1 MAKAPI
7 PQHVT
12 ELIKT
17 YQKAQIELINIIAKP
32 EKDLTVVAYR
42 KRVLASV
49 NEELRVLNEY
59 ATGWAEEN
67 IPIAYKKGAAD
78 TYEKFRELN
87 IEVGKVQ
94 INTRVLKNLVNNATG
109 MLIDANNYVG
119 RMINDEIRKVSLE
132 VIAEKVATGSTVKE
146 AQAKLVQRLTDK
158 GVANI
163 VDKRGRAIRLES
175 YAETVA
181 RTTTAEATNKGAINA
196 VTDLGEDLV
205 RMTWHNA
212 SCPICAVLEGRIYSI
227 SGKSK
232 GYPPLSE
239 ALPDGRS
246 TPHPNCRHRFVFYSV
261 KYDDNS
267 EQNKKMSNRP
277 FEIGKQEQARVDAY
291 YKAQK
296 EKAALN
302 RVKKEWQTAR
312 LVAPA
317 EAPKTLSGY
326 VKLKANK
333 PEEFTALRSKVLDA
347 RKA

>member
-7 PQHVT
+7 PQHVI

-17 YQKAQIELINIIAKP
+17 YQKAQIELINIIAKSTR
-32 EKDLTVVAYR
+32 ETTVTAYR

-59 ATGWAEEN
+59 ATGWAQEN
-67 IPIAYKKGAAD
+67 IPIAYKNGVAN
-78 TYEKFRELN
+78 TYETFRELN
-87 IEVGKVQ
+87 IEVGKIQ
-94 INTRVLKNLVNNATG
+94 INTRVLKTLVDNASG
-109 MLIDANNYVG
+109 LLIDANNYVG

-132 VIAEKVATGSTVKE
+132 VISEKVATGSTVKE
-146 AQAKLVQRLTDK
+146 AQTKLVKRLADK

-175 YAETVA
+175 YAEMIA
-181 RTTTAEATNKGAINA
+181 RTTTAEATNRGAINA

-227 SGKSK
+227 SGDSK
-232 GYPPLSE
+232 EYPPLSE

-246 TPHPNCRHRFVFYSV
+246 TPHPNCRHRFVFYSE

-267 EQNKKMSNRP
+267 EANKALSNRP
-277 FEIGKQEQARVDAY
+277 FELDKQSQEKVDAY

-302 RVKKEWQTAR
+302 RVKKDWQAAR
-312 LVAPA
+312 LVAPS

-347 RKA
+347 RKP

>member
-1 MAKAPI
+1 MRKAPI
-7 PQHVT
+7 PSNVQ

-17 YQKAQIELINIIAKP
+17 YQKAQIDLINIIAQP

-59 ATGWAEEN
+59 AIGWAEEN
-67 IPIAYKKGAAD
+67 IPNAYKAGVAN

-87 IEVGKVQ
+87 IEVGKIQ
-94 INTRVLKNLVNNATG
+94 INTRVLTNLVNNAKG

-146 AQAKLVQRLTDK
+146 AQAKLVQRLADN
-158 GVANI
+158 GVAHI
-163 VDKRGRAIRLES
+163 VDKRGRSIRLES

-181 RTTTAEATNKGAINA
+181 RTTTAEATNRGAITA
-196 VTDLGEDLV
+196 VSDLGEDLV
-205 RMTWHNA
+205 RMTFHNA

-227 SGKSK
+227 SGDSK
-232 GYPPLSE
+232 EYPPLSE

-246 TPHPNCRHRFVFYSV
+246 TPHPNCRHRFVPYFT
-261 KYDDNS
+261 KYDDDVAK
-267 EQNKKMSNRP
+267 NKAMSNRP
-277 FEIGKQEQARVDAY
+277 FEMDKQSQEKVDAY

-296 EKAALN
+296 KKAALN
-302 RVKKEWQTAR
+302 NVKKQWQEAR
-312 LVAPA
+312 LVAPE
-317 EAPKTLSGY
+317 EAPKTLNGY

-347 RKA
+347 RKP

>member
-7 PQHVT
+7 PQHII

-17 YQKAQIELINIIAKP
+17 YQKAQLELINTIAKYP
-32 EKDLTVVAYR
+32 QETTVTAYR

-67 IPIAYKKGAAD
+67 IPIAYKKGVAD

-146 AQAKLVQRLTDK
+146 AQAKLVKRLSDN
-158 GVANI
+158 GVAHI

-212 SCPICAVLEGRIYSI
+212 SCPICAPLEGRIYSI

-232 GYPPLSE
+232 EYPPLSE
-239 ALPDGRS
+239 ALPDGRN

-267 EQNKKMSNRP
+267 EENRVLSNRP
-277 FEIGKQEQARVDAY
+277 FEIGKQEQAKVDAY

-302 RVKKEWQTAR
+302 RVKKEWQESIAY
-312 LVAPA
+312 APKDT
-317 EAPKTLSGY
+317 PKTLTGY
-326 VKLKANK
+326 VKLKAKDN
-333 PEEFTALRSKVLDA
+333 EEFKELRAKVKTAKQ
-347 RKA
+347 